1 MFNWLFW
8 CLHMCILFFQT
19 VGSKKNF
26 IAGDF
31 FQITNR
37 ASKLDLS
44 DHMNTQILWSLKS
57 HDLSDIMISQISW
70 SLRYH
75 DLPDIMISQISW
87 YLRSHGL
94 SDLMV
99 SQISWSPR
107 SNISNLRISQIAVN
121 LRSHDLSDPYEDIRI
136 WFSCYDF
143 ATFQIFNRFSEG
155 VPPSLLHSD

>member
-44 DHMNTQILWSLKS
+44 DHMNTQIL
-57 HDLSDIMISQISW
+57 W